1 MMSEATA
8 HDEIGP
14 ALPCARDVIAKAARV
29 EALARMAGDI
39 AQSGGAA
46 NVRRALIQLDE
57 ARAVLG
63 PVMG

>member
-1 MMSEATA
+1 MTAPTA
-8 HDEIGP
+8 HDDIGP

-46 NVRRALIQLDE
+46 NVRRAIEQLE
-57 ARAVLG
+57 AARAVLG
-63 PVMG
+63 